1 MLSYRQVL
9 DELLAAAREA
19 GMDEATL
26 ARAADIPPEWI
37 TLCKRPSSQDLATLN
52 NLAAVLDKRI
62 ALSPVWLEGP
72 PDARPT
78 WVITPPN
85 TGRKLH

>member
-9 DELLAAAREA
+9 DELLTAAREA

-26 ARAADIPPEWI
+26 ASAADIPPEWI
-37 TLCKRPSSQDLATLN
+37 TLCKRASSQDLATLN
-52 NLAAVLDKRI
+52 GLAKVLGKSI
-62 ALSPVWLEGP
+62 TLSPEWREGP

-78 WVITPPN
+78 WVITPPT
-85 TGRKLH
+85 TGR